1 MKDIIKTDNL
11 SYKSKSSKVYTFSE
25 YSLPIVFFKD
35 IHAGHLSLKDAD
47 DKQNNIAAKTKNLDK
62 GWKTVEKQFFKDNLG
77 LLFSSRKIVFS
88 NFKSRSFPIKQ
99 LDKIS
104 TCEPKP
110 GVGTEPTKAVIAKSK
125 LKMSSLTLREE
136 VLNKIKNEEKNKN
149 KQTFREYF
157 NYWFPLFLVKNLYE
171 DNQNKSN
178 IIVKYLNKSL
188 IDLGNSINSKKNPE
202 NENPK
207 K

>member
-1 MKDIIKTDNL
+1 M
-11 SYKSKSSKVYTFSE
+11 
-25 YSLPIVFFKD
+25 
-35 IHAGHLSLKDAD
+35 
-47 DKQNNIAAKTKNLDK
+47 
-62 GWKTVEKQFFKDNLG
+62 
-77 LLFSSRKIVFS
+77 
-88 NFKSRSFPIKQ
+88 
-99 LDKIS
+99 
-104 TCEPKP
+104 
-110 GVGTEPTKAVIAKSK
+110 
-125 LKMSSLTLREE
+125 REE